1 MQQDTESFWQLVE
14 STQEKSGP
22 VIALF
27 LILLFGVF
35 YFGSVFLAA
44 WAVSA
49 TFGSGYWMTLL
60 TVFSLKLAL
69 Q

>member
-1 MQQDTESFWQLVE
+1 VEQNTDSFWELVE
-14 STQEKSGP
+14 NTQEKSGP
-22 VIALF
+22 FAA
-27 LILLFGVF
+27 LILIMLFGVF

-60 TVFSLKLAL
+60 SIMLLKLVWG
-69 Q
+69 

>member
-1 MQQDTESFWQLVE
+1 MQQDTEGFWQLVE
-14 STQEKSGP
+14 STQEKSGS
-22 VIALF
+22 VVALA
-27 LILLFGVF
+27 LIVLFGIF

-49 TFGSGYWMTLL
+49 TFGSGSWMTLL
-60 TVFSLKLAL
+60 TVFLLKLTL